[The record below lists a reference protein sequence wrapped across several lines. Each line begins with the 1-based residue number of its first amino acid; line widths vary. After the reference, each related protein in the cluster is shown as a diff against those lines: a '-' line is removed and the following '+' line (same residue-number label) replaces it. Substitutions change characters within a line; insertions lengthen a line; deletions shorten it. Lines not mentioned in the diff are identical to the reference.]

1 MFNPE
6 TSCSGHLLVQ
16 AEIQESSPAR
26 LRSHSGM
33 HWSWTHLPAGHLWG
47 LGSWGKISDKKR
59 GQCCLALHLK
69 TDVVGPHWDVLA
81 VSQHSMERRAH
92 QKQMIWWANN
102 TVHLQGFSRQGS
114 PYIGYVS
121 IALFMGY
128 VDILCI
134 WTSSYTPILP
144 IVLSIYWLEYWNICF
159 GKDPPI
165 VMEPE

>member
-1 MFNPE
+1 MRCKKYPVYSVPNQKIPNPNK
-6 TSCSGHLLVQ
+6 TSPLNPLACHP
-16 AEIQESSPAR
+16 QEENYKK
-26 LRSHSGM
+26 
-33 HWSWTHLPAGHLWG
+33 LWHN
-47 LGSWGKISDKKR
+47 LDKKR
-59 GQCCLALHLK
+59 GQCRLALHLK

-121 IALFMGY
+121 IALFVGY

-144 IVLSIYWLEYWNICF
+144 IFLSIYWLEYWNICF
-159 GKDPPI
+159 GKDPR
-165 VMEPE
+165 